1 MPKRT
6 GLAGGTG
13 TCAFLVGVG
22 RITPEGFR
30 VRQFF
35 MRDYGE
41 EASSLDALTRHLE
54 PFRVLITYNGRSFD
68 QPLLETRYRMNRAR
82 PPFERFVHFDL
93 LYGARRLWKL
103 RFDSCRLV
111 DLENR
116 ILGVERQGDAP
127 GALIP
132 YLYFEYL
139 RTQEIA
145 RLVPVFHHNATD
157 ILTLACLTGIVPLA
171 FNDPSNAPIRHGAE
185 MAALA
190 RWLREAG
197 ELDQA
202 RTLFRKAIESKLR
215 DELLFR
221 TLWDL
226 AALERKLE
234 CDGAALEIWNDL
246 AGSKNPFQGK
256 AREELAKY
264 FEHTAKD
271 FGQALECDAK
281 AALELE
287 ESEHLRRREQKAAVG
302 RLIKRAPPW
311 KKKPEESGNRN
322 QESAARPDFLHPP
335 RSTPDILAAWGC
347 KLHSG
352 SALRKSAFRA
362 TSKDP
367 RKTWKIDGPHHAG
380 NEINHVV
387 ADPRDPKRVYATVN
401 SGWFGAHLHATADG
415 GKTWKAS
422 EKGLEL
428 SGVPDQSIKRL
439 WHIEP
444 GHADEPGVV
453 YLGADPGALFRS
465 RDWGETWDQVS
476 SLTLHP
482 TRDKWMPGAGGMCL
496 HSIQCLGQGRLIVA
510 ISAAGAFRSFD
521 NGATWEPYNQNVLAV
536 AHPDKFSGGQ
546 TMRA

>member
-1 MPKRT
+1 MGFFRHGNYRPGR
-6 GLAGGTG
+6 GTG

-54 PFRVLITYNGRSFD
+54 PFRVLITYNGRTFD

-116 ILGVERQGDAP
+116 ILGVERHGDAP

-157 ILTLACLTGIVPLA
+157 ILTLACLTAIVPLA
-171 FNDPSNAPIRHGAE
+171 FNDPSNAPVRHGAE

-197 ELDQA
+197 DLDQA
-202 RTLFRKAIESKLR
+202 RTLFRQATKAGLR
-215 DELLFR
+215 DDLLFR
-221 TLWDL
+221 TMWDL
-226 AALERKLE
+226 AAIERKLE
-234 CDGAALEIWNDL
+234 CDEAALEIWNDL
-246 AGSKNPFQGK
+246 AGCQNPFRGK
-256 AREELAKY
+256 AHEELAKH

-271 FGQALECDAK
+271 YAKALELTR

-287 ESEHLRRREQKAAVG
+287 ESEELRKREQRLRKRLELPASRPRKKAA
-302 RLIKRAPPW
+302 
-311 KKKPEESGNRN
+311 
-322 QESAARPDFLHPP
+322 P
-335 RSTPDILAAWGC
+335 R
-347 KLHSG
+347 
-352 SALRKSAFRA
+352 R
-362 TSKDP
+362 
-367 RKTWKIDGPHHAG
+367 
-380 NEINHVV
+380 
-387 ADPRDPKRVYATVN
+387 
-401 SGWFGAHLHATADG
+401 
-415 GKTWKAS
+415 
-422 EKGLEL
+422 
-428 SGVPDQSIKRL
+428 
-439 WHIEP
+439 WH
-444 GHADEPGVV
+444 
-453 YLGADPGALFRS
+453 R
-465 RDWGETWDQVS
+465 
-476 SLTLHP
+476 
-482 TRDKWMPGAGGMCL
+482 
-496 HSIQCLGQGRLIVA
+496 
-510 ISAAGAFRSFD
+510 
-521 NGATWEPYNQNVLAV
+521 
-536 AHPDKFSGGQ
+536 
-546 TMRA
+546 